1 MYYICRT
8 NKQITMKKGIQLN
21 YFGKM
26 CKVLDFDK
34 THVLVQFENGTKLCT
49 DINAFKQNK

>member
-8 NKQITMKKGIQLN
+8 NKQTKMKKGIQLN